1 MSENDVP
8 YSSGC
13 FAAGL
18 FLLVHLVLLIVFIN
32 LHIGLFFPIFC
43 VLEFIVSII
52 EGQEPARVTIEAKS
66 PIKNVDIEIEVTALI
81 PNLERI

>member
-1 MSENDVP
+1 MDDILKVVIYMRDINDFDQMNQV
-8 YSSGC
+8 YREY
-13 FAAGL
+13 F
-18 FLLVHLVLLIVFIN
+18 
-32 LHIGLFFPIFC
+32 
-43 VLEFIVSII
+43 I